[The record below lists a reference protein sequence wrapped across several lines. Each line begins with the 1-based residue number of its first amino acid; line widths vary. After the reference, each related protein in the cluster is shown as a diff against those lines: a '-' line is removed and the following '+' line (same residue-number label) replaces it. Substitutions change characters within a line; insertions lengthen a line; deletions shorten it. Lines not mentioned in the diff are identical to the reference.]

1 VPLDTRKAFENR
13 CAAVATSPPQPARD
27 DGRRNPAR
35 GAKPTA
41 MSCVC
46 ADLDQLQ
53 VHLRLN
59 VRKLQVHV
67 VAP

>member
-1 VPLDTRKAFENR
+1 
-13 CAAVATSPPQPARD
+13 
-27 DGRRNPAR
+27 
-35 GAKPTA
+35 
-41 MSCVC
+41 MSRFCP
-46 ADLDQLQ
+46 DLGQLQ